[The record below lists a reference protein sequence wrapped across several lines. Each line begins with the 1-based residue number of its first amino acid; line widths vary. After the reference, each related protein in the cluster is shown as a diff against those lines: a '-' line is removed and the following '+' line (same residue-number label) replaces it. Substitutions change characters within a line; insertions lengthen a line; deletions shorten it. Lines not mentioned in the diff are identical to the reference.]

1 MYILPAYS
9 SWPFKT
15 QQLNEMV
22 TKKDLA
28 VRITKLW
35 KCEHEEKA
43 GLSPYSDTTTDFVK
57 EKNIYIIS
65 AYITVLI

>member
-1 MYILPAYS
+1 
-9 SWPFKT
+9 
-15 QQLNEMV
+15 MV
-22 TKKDLA
+22 TEKDLA

-35 KCEHEEKA
+35 KNEHEEKA

-57 EKNIYIIS
+57 EKIYIIS